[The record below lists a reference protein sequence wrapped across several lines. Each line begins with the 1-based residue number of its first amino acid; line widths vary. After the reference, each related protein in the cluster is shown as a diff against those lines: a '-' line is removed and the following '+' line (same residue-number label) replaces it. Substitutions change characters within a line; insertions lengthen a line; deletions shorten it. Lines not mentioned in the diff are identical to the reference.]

1 MSRILVTGGAGF
13 IGSHVVDAY
22 VLAGHEVTVLDN
34 LFSGNRSNLNPA
46 ANFIELDVRSLNLV
60 ARERAY
66 TRALL
71 LARTLVTETELGGLP
86 EVGQSNGDFEERHP
100 GQDSGYSW
108 EREVNDTPLPETR
121 EIRIRVVPAEQ
132 PGAAAQLTFF
142 LRGGSS

>member
-1 MSRILVTGGAGF
+1 MRPRKAQRTRGPSAKGF
-13 IGSHVVDAY
+13 TLLEVVVAMA
-22 VLAGHEVTVLDN
+22 VLAIAFTAMLGLH
-34 LFSGNRSNLNPA
+34 
-46 ANFIELDVRSLNLV
+46 VRSLNLV

-132 PGAAAQLTFF
+132 PGAAAHLTFF

>member
-1 MSRILVTGGAGF
+1 MA
-13 IGSHVVDAY
+13 
-22 VLAGHEVTVLDN
+22 VLAIAFTAMLGLH
-34 LFSGNRSNLNPA
+34 
-46 ANFIELDVRSLNLV
+46 VRSLNLV

-71 LARTLVTETELGGLP
+71 LARTLVTETELGVLP